1 MHDYCRKPDDIVR
14 VVKIHESTLRKRLLE
29 FGETPSSSLTLDEFM
44 TIDLE
49 AEQDPPAFKAA
60 RKKDKERLS
69 KITDESEL
77 TALQIEIDAAL
88 ERDFQTNTRKRKITV
103 PGGSV
108 DIYDESTETD
118 KFIKESTFNVIS
130 ECLNDDDQTD
140 ESQVKVE
147 ALGLKPDLVA
157 LCTVSEK
164 EQNQITAN
172 ENAAEE
178 IKDLDLEGL
187 DDDEINGYILSETEA
202 LHKDRLWKQMNAE
215 YLQQVKEREERN
227 AKERE
232 DGKPEKKKRRGKKKP
247 IGPSSSAGAAIE
259 KMLHEKKISTK
270 INYDILK
277 SLTTPIE
284 KESEEIPQEI
294 DLEDKTESV
303 LLTPKFETSPRKMFI
318 NLSKNRRSKG
328 QVGLPVASTSDVKE
342 TKSSTTIEPDEA
354 ENQGKNRK
362 FLKTHFECLM
372 KIFLNIFML
381 ILLPFSIILIIRR
394 RR

>member
-1 MHDYCRKPDDIVR
+1 MHDFSRKPDDIVR

-44 TIDLE
+44 NIDLE

-88 ERDFQTNTRKRKITV
+88 ERDFQTNSRKRKINIGA
-103 PGGSV
+103 GGSV
-108 DIYDESTETD
+108 PVDVYDENTETD
-118 KFIKESTFNVIS
+118 KFIKESTFDIIN
-130 ECLNDDDQTD
+130 ECMNDED
-140 ESQVKVE
+140 EPEEAPVKVE
-147 ALGLKPDLVA
+147 SLGMKPDLIA

-164 EQNQITAN
+164 EQNQIAAN
-172 ENAAEE
+172 ENATEQ
-178 IKDLDLEGL
+178 INDLDLEGL

-202 LHKDRLWKQMNAE
+202 LHKDKLWKQMNAE

-232 DGKPEKKKRRGKKKP
+232 DGKPERKKRRGKKKP

-277 SLTTPIE
+277 SLTAPLE
-284 KESEEIPQEI
+284 KENEEIVE
-294 DLEDKTESV
+294 EKTEESV
-303 LLTPKFETSPRKMFI
+303 VLTPKVETSPRKTFI
-318 NLSKNRRSKG
+318 NLSKNRRSKV
-328 QVGLPVASTSDVKE
+328 QVGLPVVTASEVKE
-342 TKSSTTIEPDEA
+342 TKPTEVDET
-354 ENQGKNRK
+354 ENQGTVFFFAKHR
-362 FLKTHFECLM
+362 
-372 KIFLNIFML
+372 LNI
-381 ILLPFSIILIIRR
+381 
-394 RR
+394 